1 LFTLQLTRAEKY
13 KATKADTDEK
23 EKNARRTLRNGL
35 SISSRRRCLV
45 VNPPNFSPRLSSALL
60 LGVEKSGGDCVTLAA
75 AADFGFRAVNASVHG
90 ESDAID
96 SRRKRRF
103 IAAASVDVVD
113 CPGVCSAWYGVG
125 VGVGCAADDD

>member
-1 LFTLQLTRAEKY
+1 M
-13 KATKADTDEK
+13 
-23 EKNARRTLRNGL
+23 
-35 SISSRRRCLV
+35 

-103 IAAASVDVVD
+103 IAAASVDSGLSWGMFWNGMFMMMLL
-113 CPGVCSAWYGVG
+113 C
-125 VGVGCAADDD
+125 